1 MKKDFNTTGTC
12 IPHKHYMADTSNK
25 IAKIR
30 ELVDKGYYFTINRPR
45 QYGKT
50 TTMFLLKKM
59 LQEDYFVINTSFEG
73 IDSTS
78 YENAASFMDAFLLTI
93 KEYFE
98 FQENEKI
105 VSLIENYGKVLDFKN
120 LSRFITK
127 FVNSFDKK
135 MVLIIDEVDKS
146 LNNQLFLDFL
156 AMLRNKYLKQNEGED
171 RSFYS
176 VILGGVHDI
185 KHMKARIRAD
195 QARTYNSPWNI
206 AVDFDIDLS
215 LFPQEIGT
223 MLEDFSKS
231 EGVKIDIKQMSEDL
245 FYYTSG
251 YPFLVSKLCEIMYKL
266 KKPLWNN
273 ELLIEAVKK
282 ILTIDNTNFQSLI
295 KNLEEDEDLY
305 RLVYDILIEGNE
317 KTFNLQNP
325 LINKGVMFG
334 IFKNNNGKLSI
345 HNYIYSE
352 IIYNYMSSK
361 IETSS
366 NLSHNFKDNFIQKDK
381 SLNFKKVLQKFQQ
394 FMKEQYSERD
404 REFLERNGRLL
415 FLAFIKPIING
426 QGFDFKEVQISEEKR
441 LDVVVTYIDKKY
453 IIELKMWYGEK
464 AHQRGLK
471 QLEDYLE
478 RQNLSKGYLIIYD
491 KKNKKEWKQEEIQLN
506 GKTIFMVWV

>member
-50 TTMFLLKKM
+50 TTMYLLKKM
-59 LQEDYFVINTSFEG
+59 LEKDYFVINTSFEG
-73 IDSTS
+73 IDSTG
-78 YENAASFMDAFLLTI
+78 YESHEKFIESFLLTL
-93 KEYFE
+93 KRYLLFSDSP
-98 FQENEKI
+98 KI
-105 VSLIENYGKVLDFKN
+105 LDFINARGTLKDFN
-120 LSRFITK
+120 DLNFFITEL
-127 FVNSFDKK
+127 VLQTEKK

-251 YPFLVSKLCEIMYKL
+251 YPFLVSKLCEIMYKQ